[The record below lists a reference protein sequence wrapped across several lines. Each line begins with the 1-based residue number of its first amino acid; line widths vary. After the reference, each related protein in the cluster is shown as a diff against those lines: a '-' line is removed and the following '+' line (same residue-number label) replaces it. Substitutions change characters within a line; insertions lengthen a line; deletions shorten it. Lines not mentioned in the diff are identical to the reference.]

1 MMGIMDPMRM
11 PMDSVIGSPPSE
23 DWGLTRATGWH
34 LHFCLLPRQCF
45 LTDRKLWLERCYKG
59 TRMITGPG
67 EPVFVDYYID
77 KFEFL
82 IWQLKRNA

>member
-11 PMDSVIGSPPSE
+11 PMTEQSPPSE

-34 LHFCLLPRQCF
+34 LHFCLLPRKCF
-45 LTDRKLWLERCYKG
+45 LTDQKLWLERCYKG

>member
-11 PMDSVIGSPPSE
+11 PMDSVTQSPPSE
-23 DWGLTRATGWH
+23 DWGLTRIFDWH
-34 LHFCLLPRQCF
+34 LHFCWLPSKCF
-45 LTDRKLWLERCYKG
+45 LTNKNIWLKKCYKG

-67 EPVFVDYYID
+67 EPVFIDYYID